1 MTGPLEWTLA
11 TVAAATGGVVDGDS
25 TMPVHSISTD
35 SRTVEPG
42 SVFVAIRGEHHDGHD
57 FASDAVGAGAVAA
70 LVERGSH
77 DGLVP
82 RIDVEDTTTALRDL
96 AAHRRSELRMPVIS
110 ITGSTGKTSTTD
122 LLAAAR
128 PGAWASKRSY
138 NNEIGVPLTVLT
150 TPDDATALVIEVG
163 SRGLGHIRWLMPAI
177 LPSVAVITN
186 LGVVHF
192 ETFGSRDAVAD
203 GKWELVEGL
212 VEGATAVLPDD
223 EPKLRRDHPGPT
235 VTFGESAKAL
245 VRISNLTTDDEGRPS
260 FDLRSCGRVLPITL
274 TMAGPHNARNAAA
287 ALAAATAIG
296 IDPEMAAAG
305 MSTAVASPW
314 RMDVTTGR
322 YTVVNDAYNANP
334 TSMEAALRTVAAM
347 PGRSYAILGEMAELG
362 SITMEEHKRIGV
374 LASDLGFESVIT
386 VGSDHGLAIAA
397 GGQNLGDP
405 SEAFELVAQQ
415 LRDGDVVLVKG
426 SRSVGLEVIAERLAE
441 VATR

>member
-1 MTGPLEWTLA
+1 MTGPLDWTLA

-77 DGLVP
+77 AELVP

-110 ITGSTGKTSTTD
+110 ITGSTGKTSTKD
-122 LLAAAR
+122 LLAAAI

-163 SRGLGHIRWLMPAI
+163 SRGLGHIKWLMPAI

-212 VEGATAVLPDD
+212 AEGATAVLPDD

-245 VRISNLTTDDEGRPS
+245 VRILNITTDDEGRPS

-374 LASDLGFESVIT
+374 LAADLGFESVIT

-397 GGQNLGDP
+397 GGQNLGDA

-426 SRSVGLEVIAERLAE
+426 SRSVGLEAIAERLAE

>member
-1 MTGPLEWTLA
+1 MTGPLDWTLA

-42 SVFVAIRGEHHDGHD
+42 AVFVAIRGEHHDGHD

-77 DGLVP
+77 AELVP

-110 ITGSTGKTSTTD
+110 ITGSTGKTSTKD
-122 LLAAAR
+122 LLAAAI

-163 SRGLGHIRWLMPAI
+163 SRGLGHIKWLMPAI

-212 VEGATAVLPDD
+212 AEGATAVLPDD

-245 VRISNLTTDDEGRPS
+245 VRISNITTDDEGRPS

-374 LASDLGFESVIT
+374 LAADLGFESVIT

-397 GGQNLGDP
+397 GGQNLGDA

-426 SRSVGLEVIAERLAE
+426 SRSVGLEAIAERLAE
-441 VATR
+441 VTTR

>member
-1 MTGPLEWTLA
+1 MTGPLNWTLA
-11 TVAAATGGVVDGDS
+11 TVATAAGGVVDGDP

-42 SVFVAIRGEHHDGHD
+42 SVFVAIRGEQHDGHD

-77 DGLVP
+77 PGLVP
-82 RIDVEDTTTALRDL
+82 RIDVEDTSAALRDL
-96 AAHRRSELRMPVIS
+96 AARRRSELRMPVIS
-110 ITGSTGKTSTTD
+110 ITGSTGKTSTKD
-122 LLAAAR
+122 LLAAAI

-163 SRGLGHIRWLMPAI
+163 SRGIGHIKWLMPAI

-223 EPKLRRDHPGPT
+223 EPRLRRDHPGPT
-235 VTFGESAKAL
+235 VTFGESSAAL

-296 IDPEMAAAG
+296 IDPETAAKGMA
-305 MSTAVASPW
+305 TAVASPW

-322 YTVVNDAYNANP
+322 YTVVNDTYNANP

-374 LASDLGFESVIT
+374 LAADLGFKNVVT
-386 VGSDHGLAIAA
+386 VGSDHGLANAA
-397 GGQNLGDP
+397 GGQNFSEA
-405 SEAFELVAQQ
+405 SEAFEFVVEQ
-415 LRDGDVVLVKG
+415 LRDGDVVLIKG
-426 SRSVGLEVIAERLAE
+426 SRAVGLEAIAERLVE
-441 VATR
+441 DATR

>member
-1 MTGPLEWTLA
+1 MTGPLDWTLA

-77 DGLVP
+77 AELVP

-110 ITGSTGKTSTTD
+110 ITGSTGKTSTKD
-122 LLAAAR
+122 LLAAAI

-163 SRGLGHIRWLMPAI
+163 SRGLGHIKWLMPAI

-212 VEGATAVLPDD
+212 AEGATAVLPDD

-245 VRISNLTTDDEGRPS
+245 VRISNITTDDEGRPS

-374 LASDLGFESVIT
+374 LAADLGFESVIT

-397 GGQNLGDP
+397 GGQNLGDA

-426 SRSVGLEVIAERLAE
+426 SRSVGLEAIAERLAE

>member
-1 MTGPLEWTLA
+1 
-11 TVAAATGGVVDGDS
+11 
-25 TMPVHSISTD
+25 
-35 SRTVEPG
+35 
-42 SVFVAIRGEHHDGHD
+42 
-57 FASDAVGAGAVAA
+57 
-70 LVERGSH
+70 
-77 DGLVP
+77 
-82 RIDVEDTTTALRDL
+82 
-96 AAHRRSELRMPVIS
+96 MPVIS
-110 ITGSTGKTSTTD
+110 ITGSTGKTSTKD
-122 LLAAAR
+122 LLAAAI

-163 SRGLGHIRWLMPAI
+163 SRGIGHIKWLMPAI

-223 EPKLRRDHPGPT
+223 EPRLQRDHPGPT
-235 VTFGESAKAL
+235 VTFGQSSKAL

-260 FDLRSCGRVLPITL
+260 FDLRSCGRVLPVTL
-274 TMAGPHNARNAAA
+274 TMAGPHNAHNAAA

-296 IDPEMAAAG
+296 IDPDMAVEG

-322 YTVVNDAYNANP
+322 YIVVNDTYNANP

-362 SITMEEHKRIGV
+362 SITLEEHKRIGV
-374 LASDLGFESVIT
+374 LAVDLGFENVIT
-386 VGSDHGLAIAA
+386 VGSDHGLASAA
-397 GGQNLGDP
+397 GGQNVGEA
-405 SEAFELVAQQ
+405 SEALELVVKQ
-415 LRDGDVVLVKG
+415 LHDGDVVLVKG
-426 SRSVGLEVIAERLAE
+426 SRSVGLEAIAERL
-441 VATR
+441 VGIATR

>member
-1 MTGPLEWTLA
+1 MTGPLDWTLA
-11 TVAAATGGVVDGDS
+11 TVAAATGGVVDGDP

-35 SRTVEPG
+35 SRAVAPG
-42 SVFVAIRGEHHDGHD
+42 SVFVAIRGERYDGHD
-57 FASDAVGAGAVAA
+57 FASAAVDEGAVAA
-70 LVERGSH
+70 LVERDSH
-77 DGLVP
+77 PGLVP

-96 AAHRRSELRMPVIS
+96 AAHRRSELAMPVIS
-110 ITGSTGKTSTTD
+110 ITGSTGKTSTKD
-122 LLAAAR
+122 LLAAAI
-128 PGAWASKRSY
+128 PGSWASMRSY

-150 TPDDATALVIEVG
+150 TPDDATALVIEGG

-212 VEGATAVLPDD
+212 AEGATAVLPDD
-223 EPKLRRDHPGPT
+223 EPLLVRDHPGPT
-235 VTFGESAKAL
+235 ITFGDGPTAL
-245 VRISNLTTDDEGRPS
+245 VRIANLSTDDEGRPS
-260 FDLRSCGRVLPITL
+260 FELRSCGRVFPMTL

-287 ALAAATAIG
+287 ALGAATAIG
-296 IDPEMAAAG
+296 IDPETAASG

-314 RMDVTTGR
+314 RMDITAGR

-362 SITMEEHKRIGV
+362 SITMEEHRRIGV
-374 LASDLGFESVIT
+374 LAADLGFESVVT
-386 VGSDHGLAIAA
+386 GGSDHGLAIAA
-397 GGQNLGDP
+397 GGQNAASA
-405 SEAFELVAQQ
+405 SEAFELVAEQ
-415 LRDGDVVLVKG
+415 LQAGDVVLVKG
-426 SRSVGLEVIAERLAE
+426 SRSVGLEAVAERLAE
-441 VATR
+441 VAIR